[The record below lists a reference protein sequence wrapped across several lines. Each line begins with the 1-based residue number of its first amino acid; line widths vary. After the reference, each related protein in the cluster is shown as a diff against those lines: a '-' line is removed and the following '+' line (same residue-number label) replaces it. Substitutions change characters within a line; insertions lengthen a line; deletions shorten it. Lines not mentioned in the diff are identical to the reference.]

1 MEIKMFYPNNIRH
14 PSSVTRPP
22 SSVLPSPVPKI
33 SYLRPM
39 SKPLT
44 FIFLFLGSYLL
55 LQLSYTGYLYLFQPG
70 IDPITLFT
78 AKVLVWV
85 QPNASLIT
93 MEAID
98 KAQVLVAGKAIYNV
112 KEACNGISVMLSVL
126 AFMIAFLKPWKAYAI
141 SVPSSIFILFVA
153 NQLRL
158 LALIQVQLHYPS
170 HFVFFHEY
178 LFPAFIYL
186 FAFLIMVGFTKLFKQ
201 A

>member
-1 MEIKMFYPNNIRH
+1 VSANRRKGGQGGRLIQNAYIRA
-14 PSSVTRPP
+14 
-22 SSVLPSPVPKI
+22 
-33 SYLRPM
+33 M

-98 KAQVLVAGKAIYNV
+98 KAQVWVAGKAIFNV

-126 AFMIAFLKPWKAYAI
+126 AFMIAFQKPWKAYAI

>member
-1 MEIKMFYPNNIRH
+1 M
-14 PSSVTRPP
+14 TR
-22 SSVLPSPVPKI
+22 VLN
-33 SYLRPM
+33 
-39 SKPLT
+39 

-55 LQLSYTGYLYLFQPG
+55 LQLSYTGYLYLFQPNL
-70 IDPITLFT
+70 DPITLFT
-78 AKVLVWV
+78 ANVLVWV
-85 QPNASLIT
+85 QPKATLVT

-98 KAQVLVAGKAIYNV
+98 KAQVLVQGKAIYNI

-141 SVPSSIFILFVA
+141 AVPSSIFILFWA

-158 LALIQVQLHYPS
+158 VALIKVQLFYPA

-178 LFPAFIYL
+178 LFPAIIYL

>member
-1 MEIKMFYPNNIRH
+1 M
-14 PSSVTRPP
+14 
-22 SSVLPSPVPKI
+22 
-33 SYLRPM
+33 
-39 SKPLT
+39 KPLH
-44 FIFLFLGSYLL
+44 FVFAFLGSYLL
-55 LQLSYTGYLYLFQPG
+55 LQLSYTGYLYIFQPG

-78 AKVLVWV
+78 AKVLVLV
-85 QPNASLIT
+85 QPNAGIVT

-126 AFMIAFLKPWKAYAI
+126 AFMIAFQKPWKAYAI

>member
-1 MEIKMFYPNNIRH
+1 
-14 PSSVTRPP
+14 
-22 SSVLPSPVPKI
+22 
-33 SYLRPM
+33 M

-85 QPNASLIT
+85 QLDASLIT

-98 KAQVLVAGKAIYNV
+98 KAQVWVAGKAIYNV
-112 KEACNGISVMLSVL
+112 KEACNGISVLLSVL

>member
-1 MEIKMFYPNNIRH
+1 M
-14 PSSVTRPP
+14 
-22 SSVLPSPVPKI
+22 
-33 SYLRPM
+33 
-39 SKPLT
+39 KPLHFVFT
-44 FIFLFLGSYLL
+44 FLGSYLL
-55 LQLSYTGYLYLFQPG
+55 LQLGYTIYLYIFQPNL
-70 IDPITLFT
+70 DPITLFT
-78 AKVLVWV
+78 ANVLVWV
-85 QPNASLIT
+85 QPKATLVT

-141 SVPSSIFILFVA
+141 AVPSSIFILFWA

-158 LALIQVQLHYPS
+158 VALIKVQLFYPA

-178 LFPAFIYL
+178 LFPAIIYL

-201 A
+201 T